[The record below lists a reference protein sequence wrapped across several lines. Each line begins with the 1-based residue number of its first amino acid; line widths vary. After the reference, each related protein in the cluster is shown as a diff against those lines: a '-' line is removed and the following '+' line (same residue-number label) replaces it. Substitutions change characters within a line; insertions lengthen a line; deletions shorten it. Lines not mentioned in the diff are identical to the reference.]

1 MEQKT
6 SLPSLFAAFAD
17 HGDFTMHGI
26 LLDIAKG
33 FIIGVGAGLTAAAIL
48 GLWRLS
54 IRFIDRREQI
64 PYIRNLITMQTERI
78 LSATDLPPP
87 APGKERIPAD
97 RLRFVFFRELQ
108 SALLVALS
116 SRATAL
122 TYKEVSSLQKIL
134 ADIDRTMTDLTL
146 QERGILPLT
155 IAQSF
160 DEQLKALSW
169 LRLPT

>member
-1 MEQKT
+1 M
-6 SLPSLFAAFAD
+6 
-17 HGDFTMHGI
+17 
-26 LLDIAKG
+26 
-33 FIIGVGAGLTAAAIL
+33 
-48 GLWRLS
+48 
-54 IRFIDRREQI
+54 IR
-64 PYIRNLITMQTERI
+64 
-78 LSATDLPPP
+78 
-87 APGKERIPAD
+87 AD